1 VSMQAKRDALLAD
14 GSTFKLAPPDHASG
28 GTSGSSDSKSSNS
41 SLVSDSDPGLGSSDT
56 SNALPTSQGSSFGR
70 RLPNILTG
78 LRMLV
83 VPVFVVLLI
92 DPSPRSS
99 LWAAGIFIVASF
111 TDWLDGYLAR
121 LYQAQSNFGTLMDP
135 LADKVLVEAALVML
149 VAFPI
154 GRNVPAWMVCVLLAR
169 EMAINGLRSLA
180 IEQGIIVP
188 STRWAKHKTAWTMLG
203 LSCLLI
209 GEVYPIFGVLVD
221 FHRSGMVFLWIAL
234 FFSVTTGVQY
244 AYNLRRVIF
253 G

>member
-1 VSMQAKRDALLAD
+1 MSTPERSSALAD
-14 GSTFKLAPPDHASG
+14 KGLP
-28 GTSGSSDSKSSNS
+28 SN
-41 SLVSDSDPGLGSSDT
+41 
-56 SNALPTSQGSSFGR
+56 SFGR

-78 LRMLV
+78 MRLLA

-92 DPSPRSS
+92 EPSPRSS

-121 LYQAQSNFGTLMDP
+121 KYHAQSNFGTLMDP
-135 LADKVLVEAALVML
+135 LADKVLVMAALVML

-154 GRNVPAWMVCVLLAR
+154 GRTVPAWMVCVLLAR
-169 EMAINGLRSLA
+169 EMIINGLRSLA
-180 IEQGIIVP
+180 AEQGIIVP
-188 STRWAKHKTAWTMLG
+188 ATRWAKHKTAWTMLG

-209 GEVYPIFGVLVD
+209 GEVYPVFGVLVD

-234 FFSVTTGVQY
+234 FFAVWTGVQY
-244 AYNLRRVIF
+244 TYDLRKVLL

>member
-1 VSMQAKRDALLAD
+1 MLN
-14 GSTFKLAPPDHASG
+14 PE
-28 GTSGSSDSKSSNS
+28 TSGALANGDPGTDPKSAASQLS
-41 SLVSDSDPGLGSSDT
+41 RIKHPLVS
-56 SNALPTSQGSSFGR
+56 

-78 LRMLV
+78 LRMLA

-135 LADKVLVEAALVML
+135 LADKVLVMAALVML
-149 VAFPI
+149 VSFPI
-154 GRNVPAWMVCVLLAR
+154 GRQVPSWMVAVLLAR
-169 EMAINGLRSLA
+169 EMIINGLRSLA
-180 IEQGIIVP
+180 IEQGIVVAA
-188 STRWAKHKTAWTMLG
+188 SRFAKHKTAWTMLG

-209 GEVYPIFGVLVD
+209 GEVYPVFGVLVD

-234 FFSVTTGVQY
+234 FFSVTTGIHY
-244 AYNLRRVIF
+244 TWSLRRVVF